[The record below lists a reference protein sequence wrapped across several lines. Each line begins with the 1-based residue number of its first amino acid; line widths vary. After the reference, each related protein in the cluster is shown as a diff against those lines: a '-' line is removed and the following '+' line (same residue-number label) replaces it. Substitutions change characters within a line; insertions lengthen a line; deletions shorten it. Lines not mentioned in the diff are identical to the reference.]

1 MDGESQRTEGGRG
14 LTDFFQGEISKVTR
28 IALIV
33 VALALVPSLFLPV
46 WKITLNAPQYPGGL
60 DLMIYAQEL
69 RGDLD
74 EINILNHYIGMAEI
88 RPDEFREFV
97 FIPFF
102 ILRFVAFAVL
112 ATLVGRMPIAAIGY
126 IDFALFGAV
135 MMFDF
140 HTWLDKFGQGLAQG
154 APLTIDPFTPKFF
167 GTTEIGQFTVD
178 SYPALGGA
186 LMIAAGMLGP
196 VLLLY
201 ELWRRRRGATA

>member
-1 MDGESQRTEGGRG
+1 MSESSLSTETGKG
-14 LTDFFQGEISKVTR
+14 LTEFFQGEISRVTR
-28 IALIV
+28 IALIL

-102 ILRFVAFAVL
+102 ILRFIAFAVL
-112 ATLVGRMPIAAIGY
+112 AMLVARMPIAAIGY

-140 HTWLDKFGQGLAQG
+140 QAWLTRFGQGLAQG

-178 SYPALGGA
+178 SYPALGGV

-196 VLLLY
+196 LLLAY
-201 ELWRRRRGATA
+201 ELWRRRRLASA

>member
-1 MDGESQRTEGGRG
+1 
-14 LTDFFQGEISKVTR
+14 
-28 IALIV
+28 
-33 VALALVPSLFLPV
+33 
-46 WKITLNAPQYPGGL
+46 
-60 DLMIYAQEL
+60 MIYAQEL

-74 EINILNHYIGMAEI
+74 EVNILNHYIGMAEI

-102 ILRFVAFAVL
+102 ILRFIAFAVL
-112 ATLVGRMPIAAIGY
+112 ASLVGRMPIAAIGY

-140 HTWLDKFGQGLAQG
+140 QTWLTRFGQGLAQG
-154 APLTIDPFTPKFF
+154 APLTIDPFTPRFF

-178 SYPALGGA
+178 SYPALGGW

-196 VLLLY
+196 ILLLY
-201 ELWRRRRGATA
+201 ELWRSRRLAST

>member
-1 MDGESQRTEGGRG
+1 MGESSPSTEDRKG
-14 LTDFFQGEISKVTR
+14 LTKFFQGEISGVTR
-28 IALIV
+28 IALIL
-33 VALALVPSLFLPV
+33 VALALIPSLLLPV

-60 DLMIYAQEL
+60 DLTIYAQEL

-74 EINILNHYIGMAEI
+74 EINILNHYLGMAEI

-102 ILRFVAFAVL
+102 ILRFIAFAVL
-112 ATLVGRMPIAAIGY
+112 ATLVARMPIAAIGY

-140 HTWLDKFGQGLAQG
+140 QTWLTRFGQGLAQG

-196 VLLLY
+196 ILIAY
-201 ELWRRRRGATA
+201 ELWRRRRAST

>member
-1 MDGESQRTEGGRG
+1 MADSSPSTENGKG
-14 LTDFFQGEISKVTR
+14 LTGFFQGDISHVTR
-28 IALIV
+28 IALIL

-102 ILRFVAFAVL
+102 ILRFIAFAVL
-112 ATLVGRMPIAAIGY
+112 ATLVARMPIAAIGY

-140 HTWLDKFGQGLAQG
+140 QTWLTRFGQGLAQG

-178 SYPALGGA
+178 SFPALGGV
-186 LMIAAGMLGP
+186 LMIGAGMLGP
-196 VLLLY
+196 VLLGY
-201 ELWRRRRGATA
+201 ELWRRRASR

>member
-1 MDGESQRTEGGRG
+1 MGEESRPTEGGRG
-14 LTDFFQGEISKVTR
+14 LTDLFQGEISKVTR
-28 IALIV
+28 IALIL

-69 RGDLD
+69 KGDLD

-102 ILRFVAFAVL
+102 ILRFIAFAVL
-112 ATLVGRMPIAAIGY
+112 ATLVARMPIAAIGY
-126 IDFALFGAV
+126 IDFALFGSV

-140 HTWLDKFGQGLAQG
+140 HTWLDRFGQGLAQG

-196 VLLLY
+196 LLLLY
-201 ELWRRRRGATA
+201 ELWRRRRGAAT

>member
-1 MDGESQRTEGGRG
+1 MDESNSSTADRKG
-14 LTDFFQGEISKVTR
+14 LTEFFQGEISKVTR
-28 IALIV
+28 IALIL

-112 ATLVGRMPIAAIGY
+112 ATLVARMAIAAIGY

-140 HTWLDKFGQGLAQG
+140 QTWLTRFGQGLAQG
-154 APLTIDPFTPKFF
+154 APLEIDPFTPKFF
-167 GTTEIGQFTVD
+167 GRTEIGQFTVD
-178 SYPALGGA
+178 SYPALGGV

-196 VLLLY
+196 VLLVY
-201 ELWRRRRGATA
+201 ELWRRRRLAAA

>member
-1 MDGESQRTEGGRG
+1 MG
-14 LTDFFQGEISKVTR
+14 LKEFFQGEISGITR
-28 IALIV
+28 IGLV
-33 VALALVPSLFLPV
+33 LVALALVPSLFLPV

-69 RGDLD
+69 KGDLD
-74 EINILNHYIGMAEI
+74 EVNILNHYIGMAEI
-88 RPDEFREFV
+88 HPDEFREFV

-102 ILRFVAFAVL
+102 ILRFIAFAVL
-112 ATLVGRMPIAAIGY
+112 ATLVAKMPIAAIGY

-140 HTWLDKFGQGLAQG
+140 QTWLTRFGQGLAHG
-154 APLTIDPFTPKFF
+154 APLTIEPFTPRFF

-178 SYPALGGA
+178 SYPALGGV

-196 VLLLY
+196 ILLAY
-201 ELWRRRRGATA
+201 ELWRRRRALS

>member
-1 MDGESQRTEGGRG
+1 MGESSPSTEDRKG
-14 LTDFFQGEISKVTR
+14 LTEFFQGEISGVTR
-28 IALIV
+28 IALIL
-33 VALALVPSLFLPV
+33 VALALIPSLFLPV

-60 DLMIYAQEL
+60 NLMIYAQEL

-102 ILRFVAFAVL
+102 ILRFIAFAVL
-112 ATLVGRMPIAAIGY
+112 ATLVARMPIAAIGY
-126 IDFALFGAV
+126 IDFALFGTV

-140 HTWLDKFGQGLAQG
+140 QTWLTRFGQGLAQG

-186 LMIAAGMLGP
+186 LMIAAGALGP
-196 VLLLY
+196 FLLAY
-201 ELWRRRRGATA
+201 ELWRRRRVTRA

>member
-1 MDGESQRTEGGRG
+1 MTDRG
-14 LTDFFQGEISKVTR
+14 MGLKEFFQGEISGITR
-28 IALIV
+28 IGLV
-33 VALALVPSLFLPV
+33 LVALALVPSLILPV

-74 EINILNHYIGMAEI
+74 EVNILNHYIGMAEI

-102 ILRFVAFAVL
+102 ILRFIAFAVL
-112 ATLVGRMPIAAIGY
+112 ASLVGRMPIAAIGY

-140 HTWLDKFGQGLAQG
+140 QTWLTRFGQGLAQG
-154 APLTIDPFTPKFF
+154 APLTIDPFTPRFF

-178 SYPALGGA
+178 SYPALGGW

-196 VLLLY
+196 ILLLY
-201 ELWRRRRGATA
+201 ELWRSRRLAST